1 MQYKTILSAA
11 VAVGI
16 ATAQSTT
23 DLASLIAANNLTAL
37 GGLLGSFSD
46 ITAALAAQQNVT
58 FFAPSNEAIAALN
71 STGAL
76 ATLASQPDFVQ
87 ALLDYHFV
95 PGLYYAGNITTTPQF
110 PHTNLND
117 TAFTN
122 VTGGQAVECTLDGTT
137 VEIVSGL
144 KSVSNV
150 TVANLNYTG
159 GVVHVIDR
167 VLTLPPNVSTT
178 GVDAGLTAFLGAAN
192 AANLT
197 DTLDTA
203 PDLTIFAPT
212 NAAFEAIGSG
222 LANLSTADLTSI
234 LEYHVLNGTV
244 AYSSLLSNTTVTT
257 LAGGTLTVTIEDGAV
272 FVNAARVVNADI
284 LLSNGVLHVLDSVL
298 NPNNTAV
305 RNATATG
312 VATAYAGA
320 TAVGTLALTSGFPA
334 ATATNAALVATES
347 NVASGYAAAT
357 GGSTTATSGAAA
369 TGVMGAAALFGGAV
383 FLANL

>member
-11 VAVGI
+11 VAVGV

-23 DLASLIAANNLTAL
+23 NITSLIAASNLTAL
-37 GGLLGSFSD
+37 EGLLSSFPN
-46 ITAALAAQQNVT
+46 ITSALAALENVT
-58 FFAPSNEAIAALN
+58 FFAPSNDAIAALN
-71 STGAL
+71 STGDL
-76 ATLASQPDFVQ
+76 ATLASQPGFVQ

-95 PGLYYAGNITTTPQF
+95 PGLYYAENITTTPQF
-110 PHTNLND
+110 PHTALND

-122 VTGGQAVECTLDGTT
+122 VTGGQTVECKLEGTT

-150 TVANLNYTG
+150 TTANLNYTN
-159 GVVHVIDR
+159 GVVHIIDR
-167 VLTLPPNVSTT
+167 VLTIPSNVSTT

-197 DTLDTA
+197 STLDTA
-203 PDLTIFAPT
+203 QDLTIFAPN

-244 AYSSLLSNTTVTT
+244 AYSSLLTNTAVKT
-257 LAGGTLTVTIEDGAV
+257 LEGGNITVTIENGAV

-284 LLSNGVLHVLDSVL
+284 LLSNGVLHIIDSVL

-312 VATAYAGA
+312 AATAYAGA
-320 TAVGTLALTSGFPA
+320 TAVGTLALTSGV
-334 ATATNAALVATES
+334 ATATTTNAALVATMS

-357 GGSTTATSGAAA
+357 ASTTSSGAAA
-369 TGVMGAAALFGGAV
+369 TGVVGAAALFGGAA